1 MQGAIQEGQKEGR
14 IERQKEIIVQMAEH
28 GMTAKTI
35 ASVTHLSE
43 GEVSGILGEKPK

>member
-1 MQGAIQEGQKEGR
+1 
-14 IERQKEIIVQMAEH
+14 MAEH

-35 ASVTHLSE
+35 ATITHLSE